1 MIWSCSTL
9 DAFNDAKETFK
20 SLDIVCNN
28 AGILDLTHREV
39 LHGSSKEGDLAKKLL
54 DVNLVNVCIYCCS
67 FS

>member
-1 MIWSCSTL
+1 MIETFSIS

-28 AGILDLTHREV
+28 AGILALTHRKV
-39 LHGSSKEGDLAKKLL
+39 LHGASKERDLAKKLL
-54 DVNLVNVCIYCCS
+54 DVNLVNVCFYYRS